1 MQAYGFSTKMVESE
15 YVATLFKFH
24 ADLVKRQ

>member
-15 YVATLFKFH
+15 CVATLIKLH
-24 ADLVKRQ
+24 ADLVKR